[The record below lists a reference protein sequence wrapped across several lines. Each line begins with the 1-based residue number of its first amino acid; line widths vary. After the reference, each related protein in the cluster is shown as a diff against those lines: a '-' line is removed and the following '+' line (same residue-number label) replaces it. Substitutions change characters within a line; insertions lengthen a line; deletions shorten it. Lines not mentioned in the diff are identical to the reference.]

1 MNHARETLKQ
11 LKKADRFV
19 RLSFRKNG
27 PKSFKRGQGALLNT
41 LLSNDGATQRELV
54 DLMNVSRGDLK
65 DIVKKAE
72 RNNYV
77 TIENADAKRTY
88 RVKLTDEGREVAQK
102 RADAHDKAA
111 EEILSCLTEEEIA
124 QLNSITE
131 KIILSAKDRGIKGKK
146 KGCKGR
152 GQGHGH
158 GCDRA
163 RDGRKCRCHHG
174 GRGHGGH
181 GGHHGCEC
189 HAHGGHHGHGGH
201 GHGHGGD
208 HDGHCCHHHRHHRH

>member
-152 GQGHGH
+152 GQGHG
-158 GCDRA
+158 CDRA